1 MEQEDKVRELAM
13 AFDLMDEIIPLCIR
27 DNEEETRLAIKEEI
41 KKRFDSAIDDVE
53 RNAILTAQ
61 QQLKEMSFEELQ
73 EQAELLGDEDF

>member
-1 MEQEDKVRELAM
+1 MIDVGLVKQVNTY
-13 AFDLMDEIIPLCIR
+13 IR

-53 RNAILTAQ
+53 RSAILTAQ